1 MSIEKMPTE
10 DAVAISGTVTSDSK
24 VVGADASVAVEISR
38 LEGFESDGHQPY
50 TTSLKRLILRRFL
63 RHRLAVIS
71 SVIFMVIVFSAVFA
85 QVVAPYDPNKID
97 PTAFDKPPSRAHLL
111 GTDQVGRDNLS
122 RMIYGGR
129 VSLSVGV
136 VAVAIYMAIGV
147 TLGAVAGYF
156 GGSVDMIIARF
167 TDIVLS
173 FPNLLLILVLVSV
186 LGPGLRNIMIVLGL
200 LGWPQIARIVR
211 AEFMHLREQEFV
223 TAARVLGVP
232 VPRIIIR
239 HIIPNAMGPILV
251 GATFGVA
258 AAILSESGL
267 SFLGLGVQ
275 PPTSSWGQMLNAA
288 QSLSILEKKPWL
300 WVPPGMMILIS
311 VLCINF
317 IGDGLRD
324 ALDPKLRR

>member
-1 MSIEKMPTE
+1 MATAELTAVPETTFRIE
-10 DAVAISGTVTSDSK
+10 
-24 VVGADASVAVEISR
+24 
-38 LEGFESDGHQPY
+38 H
-50 TTSLKRLILRRFL
+50 TSLTRLIIRRFL

-71 SVIFMVIVFSAVFA
+71 TVVFMVIVFSAIFA
-85 QVVAPYDPNKID
+85 EQVAPHDPNKIN
-97 PTAFDKPPSRAHLL
+97 PGAFDKAPSLQYLL

-122 RMIYGGR
+122 RVIYGGR

-136 VAVAIYMAIGV
+136 VAVGIYMIIGI
-147 TLGAVAGYF
+147 TLGSLAGYY
-156 GGSVDMIIARF
+156 GGAVDMLISRLI
-167 TDIVLS
+167 DVVLS

-186 LGPGLRNIMIVLGL
+186 LGPGLRNIMLVLGL

-211 AEFMHLREQEFV
+211 AEFMHLRVQEFIV
-223 TAARVLGVP
+223 AARVIGVP
-232 VPRIIIR
+232 TPRIIIR

-258 AAILSESGL
+258 SAILSESGL

-288 QSLSILEKKPWL
+288 QSLSILESKPWL
-300 WVPPGMMILIS
+300 WMPPGFMILLS

-324 ALDPKLRR
+324 ALDPRLRR